1 MRITSVETFY
11 LRLPVIEERCDG
23 TQDTLVVRIGTDVGL
38 TGVGEVDSSP
48 LVAQACIEAPVSHT
62 IAREKIFDPL
72 RRACGGMS
80 TWRGYVLSCP
90 YCASHWL
97 AFVLVPLTGTY
108 LIRVV
113 PQWGFASSALDWF
126 LSSILVTVVAA
137 FLRVGFYFVDEGQRL
152 TREKKKAT
160 QAEVDDQDRP
170 ALQ

>member
-1 MRITSVETFY
+1 MPD
-11 LRLPVIEERCDG
+11 LH
-23 TQDTLVVRIGTDVGL
+23 
-38 TGVGEVDSSP
+38 P
-48 LVAQACIEAPVSHT
+48 LVRLLLVSAVVMGLSHT
-62 IAREKIFDPL
+62 LAREKIFDPL

-113 PQWGFASSALDWF
+113 PRWGFVTSALDWF